1 MKKTIAILTSEESF
15 INNYGAALQGY
26 ALYSTLDNLG
36 LEPMVVRYKG
46 GEARNSQFE
55 YRLFQAKRALGRIWH
70 KLLDKKAK
78 PLNPDVIKKV
88 RSREKIFLDF
98 SKKYMSFWNTKRV
111 SWQDLRKSYPK
122 CDYYICGSDQIWN
135 PYFKGGYNDFGYF
148 LAFAP
153 KDSVKIAYAPSF
165 GSDDIPPTAV
175 KSLGKLL
182 KDFNAISVREKS
194 GVDII
199 KKYTRLKAEHVLDP
213 TLLKTPEEWR
223 EIAKK
228 PANLPEKYIL
238 VYRFADSDK
247 TKSMID
253 GIAAKTGLPVI
264 SLPLSNVALQ
274 DDYNTIFDAGP
285 QEFIG
290 LIDNASLVCTDSF
303 HATVFSILMKT
314 PVCVFLRENYD
325 NGNSMNSRIYSLLSM
340 LKLEQ
345 VILNSES
352 SLEDAMKCLSVDY
365 GKAYAVLEKEKD
377 RSIDFLKN
385 AINCS

>member
-1 MKKTIAILTSEESF
+1 M
-15 INNYGAALQGY
+15 
-26 ALYSTLDNLG
+26 
-36 LEPMVVRYKG
+36 
-46 GEARNSQFE
+46 
-55 YRLFQAKRALGRIWH
+55 LF
-70 KLLDKKAK
+70 
-78 PLNPDVIKKV
+78 
-88 RSREKIFLDF
+88 RS
-98 SKKYMSFWNTKRV
+98 
-111 SWQDLRKSYPK
+111 
-122 CDYYICGSDQIWN
+122 
-135 PYFKGGYNDFGYF
+135 
-148 LAFAP
+148 
-153 KDSVKIAYAPSF
+153 
-165 GSDDIPPTAV
+165 
-175 KSLGKLL
+175 
-182 KDFNAISVREKS
+182 
-194 GVDII
+194 
-199 KKYTRLKAEHVLDP
+199 DP

-223 EIAKK
+223 EIAKE

-253 GIAAKTGLPVI
+253 DIAAKTGLPVI

-290 LIDNASLVCTDSF
+290 LIDKASLVCTDSF

-340 LKLEQ
+340 LKLEG

-365 GKAYAVLEKEKD
+365 EDAHSVIGIARNQSLFFLRKALNK
-377 RSIDFLKN
+377 
-385 AINCS
+385 